1 MSFLEKKIKEN
12 KAFFDHHE
20 LTEGHLERFIQKLDS
35 GAAVEDEKSEWW
47 FTTAKIAAVG
57 LVFIAMSW
65 FVFNFSFSDLSSAVL
80 QEVIKIELPQEMEE
94 LFAHYDSKAEQKMG
108 MIDELAPNEQE
119 AERIKDVARSQ
130 LQSLDAQ
137 LAAIEKE
144 YMSNPENE
152 KLEAALR
159 NHKMMKTSVLDN
171 ILSQLILAMQPAAN
185 SSITN

>member
-20 LTEGHLERFIQKLDS
+20 PDQGHLERFIQKLDS
-35 GAAVEDEKSEWW
+35 GAAGEDEKSDRWLS
-47 FTTAKIAAVG
+47 ALKIAAVG

-94 LFAHYDSKAEQKMG
+94 LFAYYDSKAEQKMG

-119 AERIKDVARSQ
+119 AERIKDAARSQ
-130 LQSLDAQ
+130 LQHLDAQ

-144 YMSNPENE
+144 YMINPENE
-152 KLEAALR
+152 ELEAALR

-171 ILSQLILAMQPAAN
+171 IISQISHAMQPAAN
-185 SSITN
+185 SSLTN

>member
-1 MSFLEKKIKEN
+1 MSFLEKKIREN

-20 LTEGHLERFIQKLDS
+20 LAEGHLERFIQKIDK
-35 GAAVEDEKSEWW
+35 GAAVETEKSEWW
-47 FTTAKIAAVG
+47 LMAFRIAAVG

-65 FVFNFSFSDLSSAVL
+65 FVFNYSFSDLSSAVL

-94 LFAHYDSKAEQKMG
+94 LFAQYDSKAEQKMD
-108 MIDELAPNEQE
+108 MIDQLAPNEQQ

-130 LQSLDAQ
+130 LQNLDAR

-144 YMSNPENE
+144 YMKNPDNE
-152 KLEAALR
+152 KLKAALR

-171 ILSQLILAMQPAAN
+171 IISQLSLAVQPAAN